1 MKIFKELTKFE
12 WFLWITSL
20 LIVTKSYLL
29 VPNQNVITIFAC
41 IIGITALIFCAK
53 GFVFGQVLIL
63 IFSVLYGI
71 ISFYFTY
78 YGEMITYLCLS
89 SPAAI
94 CAIVSWLKHPY
105 KETKQ
110 VAIQKMTRKKYFV
123 MIFLTIVVTFIFYF
137 ILKALNN
144 ANLALSTVSIA
155 TSFIAAYLTFMRSP
169 YYAVGYAMN
178 DVVLIILWVL
188 AAIENVAYAPMVA
201 CFVVFLINDLY
212 AFINWQRMEKNQK

>member
-20 LIVTKSYLL
+20 LILTVSYLL
-29 VPNQNVITIFAC
+29 VPDQNIITIFAC

-188 AAIENVAYAPMVA
+188 AAIENVAYAQMVA

>member
-20 LIVTKSYLL
+20 LIVTASYLL
-29 VPNQNVITIFAC
+29 VPDQNVITIFTC

-63 IFSVLYGI
+63 IFSVFYGI
-71 ISFYFTY
+71 TSFYFTY

-110 VAIQKMTRKKYFV
+110 VEIQKMTRKQYFI
-123 MIFLTIVVTFIFYF
+123 MIILTIIVTLIFYF

-144 ANLALSTVSIA
+144 ANLAFSTVSVA

-188 AAIENVAYAPMVA
+188 AAIEKVAYAPMIA
-201 CFVVFLINDLY
+201 CFVIFLINDLY
-212 AFINWQRMEKNQK
+212 AFINWKKMEKSQK